1 MKTSQFKY
9 SSRVHQIYSAKRPWD
24 QRRTTCLP
32 GSPQPKCH
40 HNTPRSYAA
49 LWLPSNDSGGFTDRM
64 GAKGKRGILT
74 KMSPETTTSLQADG
88 TTK

>member
-1 MKTSQFKY
+1 MY
-9 SSRVHQIYSAKRPWD
+9 STKRPWN

-40 HNTPRSYAA
+40 HKTPRSYAA
-49 LWLPSNDSGGFTDRM
+49 LWIQSNDLGGFTDRM

>member
-1 MKTSQFKY
+1 MYSTIVYGSNAEQLACQVHHSQ
-9 SSRVHQIYSAKRPWD
+9 
-24 QRRTTCLP
+24 
-32 GSPQPKCH
+32 KCR

-49 LWLPSNDSGGFTDRM
+49 LWLPSNDFAALWLPSNDLGGFTDRM

-74 KMSPETTTSLQADG
+74 KISPETMPSLRADG